1 MDQAQTPAPRP
12 TQTLADL
19 LTIEPLASIF
29 YDYARRISL
38 GSKLNDKS
46 SMITVLVPRNE
57 AVMKSS
63 KKPHQDDEPVDEGVI
78 LTEEERYSRSQKNIE
93 RWIAVHMIPTYPI
106 DFNSQVYPTLLDGTS
121 VKFDVTK
128 GGSDAL
134 EWSNVLVNNNIRIV
148 GSKEASNGVYYLI
161 DGVIESD

>member
-1 MDQAQTPAPRP
+1 MLRSRLAAFLLFPLLSSALVNEQTVMDQAQTPAPRP

-57 AVMKSS
+57 AVMKLS
-63 KKPHQDDEPVDEGVI
+63 KKP
-78 LTEEERYSRSQKNIE
+78 
-93 RWIAVHMIPTYPI
+93 
-106 DFNSQVYPTLLDGTS
+106 
-121 VKFDVTK
+121 
-128 GGSDAL
+128 
-134 EWSNVLVNNNIRIV
+134 
-148 GSKEASNGVYYLI
+148 
-161 DGVIESD
+161 